1 MPWLEILSILR
12 RFWYVVP
19 LLGLTFALL
28 FLRADLAHKE
38 TQLVT
43 SKAQVAD
50 LTKANKDA
58 QTVIAAF
65 AQQRID
71 NDAIAELVAAKIKV
85 TNVRETNY
93 QTTIERIAANDP
105 AVRDWRN
112 VPVPVG
118 VRRALQ
124 ADRSDSR
131 AP

>member
-1 MPWLEILSILR
+1 MPVVEILSILR

-19 LLGLTFALL
+19 LIGLTFALL
-28 FLRADLAHKE
+28 FMRADLAKKE
-38 TQLVT
+38 TALVT

-85 TNVRETNY
+85 TNLRETNY
-93 QTTIERIAANDP
+93 QTTIERIATNDP

-118 VRRALQ
+118 VRSALQ
-124 ADRSDSR
+124 ADRPDAR